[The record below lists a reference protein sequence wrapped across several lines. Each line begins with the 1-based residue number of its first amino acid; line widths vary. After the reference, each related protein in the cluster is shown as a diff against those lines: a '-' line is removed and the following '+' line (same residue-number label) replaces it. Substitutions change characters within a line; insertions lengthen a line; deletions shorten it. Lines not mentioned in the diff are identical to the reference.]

1 MLLFVCT
8 LWWPNLWLWSL
19 ALTVYAVGQGIVFP
33 AGFSL
38 VLEGRAMQA
47 GVASAIIGTIHMTT
61 GGLVAWIAGSL
72 PWTQAISL
80 VWACSVVTGLA
91 VVIWIWMKPV
101 ALVPILESEDYKS
114 LF

>member
-1 MLLFVCT
+1 
-8 LWWPNLWLWSL
+8 
-19 ALTVYAVGQGIVFP
+19 VGQGIVFP
-33 AGFSL
+33 AGFSQ

-80 VWACSVVTGLA
+80 VWVCSAVTGLA

-101 ALVPILESEDYKS
+101 ALDPILESEA
-114 LF
+114 

>member
-1 MLLFVCT
+1 
-8 LWWPNLWLWSL
+8 
-19 ALTVYAVGQGIVFP
+19 VGQGIVFP

-38 VLEGRAMQA
+38 VLEGRALQA

-101 ALVPILESEDYKS
+101 VLDPILESKV
-114 LF
+114 